1 MRPTP
6 IVYCF
11 IAVFSLLLSG
21 CATTG
26 QNSAE
31 QTATPSIT
39 TASALYTAGKA
50 AMNSGDTQSAI
61 SAFNKLISQYPDD
74 KFALQGRLELAYA
87 YHKTGQ
93 TSATI
98 ATTESFIKDFPQH
111 KNSDYAYYLRGLSAY
126 DAAIHQLN
134 QESAAVP
141 YEAKMALKFLTEFNQ
156 RFPEGKYSADTD
168 QRIDTLN
175 ERIAQRLIASAKQA
189 LDENNPAQAALLAKS
204 VVEEHPNTSVIQE
217 AAIVTNQAYRLL
229 GLSSDGT
236 AIASTAAAI
245 TPVAAAAITPT
256 IELPAR
262 ATADTVSNT
271 APASTSAS
279 ASQVNDSQI
288 STNEMAAS
296 NTIRDTT
303 WVRSQAADHY
313 TIQVLGTE
321 SEAQLRQQIERNKLQ
336 NDVAYYKRSRDGN
349 TWYSLIYGSYAS
361 RAAAESAAKTL
372 PPVLRNNQP
381 WIRKIG
387 DIQAS
392 LSE

>member
-1 MRPTP
+1 MRPSP

-11 IAVFSLLLSG
+11 IAAFSLLLSG

-39 TASALYTAGKA
+39 TASALYTAGKE
-50 AMNSGDTQSAI
+50 AMNSGDTQRAI

-74 KFALQGRLELAYA
+74 KFSLQGRLELAYA
-87 YHKTGQ
+87 YHKSGQ

-98 ATTESFIKDFPQH
+98 AATESFIKDFPQH

-126 DAAIHQLN
+126 DAAVHQLN
-134 QESAAVP
+134 QEGGSVP
-141 YEAKMALKFLTEFNQ
+141 YETTMALKFLNEFNQ
-156 RFPEGKYSADTD
+156 RFPEGKYSADAD

-175 ERIAQRLIASAKQA
+175 ERIAQRLVASAKQA
-189 LDENNPAQAALLAKS
+189 LDESNPAQAALLAKS
-204 VVEEHPNTSVIQE
+204 VVEEYPNTSVIQE
-217 AAIVTNQAYRLL
+217 AAIVTNQAYRVL

-245 TPVAAAAITPT
+245 TPVAAAVITPT
-256 IELPAR
+256 IELPVQ
-262 ATADTVSNT
+262 TTTDTVSNS
-271 APASTSAS
+271 APTSAS
-279 ASQVNDSQI
+279 DSQANDSQV

-296 NTIRDTT
+296 DTIRGTT
-303 WVRSQAADHY
+303 WVRSQAAEHY

-321 SEAQLRQQIERNKLQ
+321 SEVMLRQQIERNKLQ
-336 NDVAYYKRSRDGN
+336 NDVAYYQRTRDGSI
-349 TWYSLIYGSYAS
+349 WYSLIYGSYAS
-361 RAAAESAAKTL
+361 RSAAESAAKTL

-392 LSE
+392 LAE